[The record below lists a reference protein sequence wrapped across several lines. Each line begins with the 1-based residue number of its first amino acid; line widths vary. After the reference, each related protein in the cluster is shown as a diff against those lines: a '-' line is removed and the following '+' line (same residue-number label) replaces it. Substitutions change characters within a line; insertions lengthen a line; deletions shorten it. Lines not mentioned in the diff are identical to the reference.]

1 LIRLLA
7 LNAERAAREAAAASA
22 PAPTASGPAEDAEHN
37 QARRPKATCL
47 AEADTRGCGL
57 CDHSASDIFQAMR
70 TTVEAIYEDGVLRPV
85 RALDLPEHC
94 VLRLVVETGEEAQ
107 RAQEAQPDSERAE
120 WMALSERSLSKVWDN
135 PEDDVYNALL
145 AL

>member
-1 LIRLLA
+1 
-7 LNAERAAREAAAASA
+7 
-22 PAPTASGPAEDAEHN
+22 
-37 QARRPKATCL
+37 
-47 AEADTRGCGL
+47 
-57 CDHSASDIFQAMR
+57 
-70 TTVEAIYEDGVLRPV
+70 
-85 RALDLPEHC
+85 LDLPEHC